1 MSEEQWL
8 YDRHPAMA
16 RANPLLFLILLISI
30 VGILG
35 IFLWWVKC
43 KSERLAISDSEIL
56 LERGLLSKQ
65 RTQLWLASVR
75 TVRVTQTMWQRLF
88 GVGNIEVFSAGDYAE
103 IAIRNMPDPNRARAL
118 VAARGAASP
127 RSLPDEEE

>member
-1 MSEEQWL
+1 MSEQWL
-8 YDRHPAMA
+8 YDRHPVMA
-16 RANPLLFLILLISI
+16 RANPLLFLLLLISI
-30 VGILG
+30 VGIIG
-35 IFLWWVKC
+35 ILVWWVKC

-65 RTQLWLASVR
+65 RTQLWLASIR

-88 GVGNIEVFSAGDYAE
+88 NVGNIEVFSAGDYAE

-118 VAARGAASP
+118 VAARGGANPAS
-127 RSLPDEEE
+127 LAQEEE